1 MDKITFKEETCKG
14 ALNKLKRKIPY
25 GWDLNI
31 YRGCQHGCKYCYA
44 IYSHK
49 YLDSSD
55 FFRDIHVKTNI
66 VDELEKELKKNSWKK
81 EIINIGGVTDSYQPA
96 EDKYKFMP
104 EILKLLIKYK
114 TPAIISTK
122 SKLIL
127 RDYDLIDELSRI
139 TYVNV
144 AETITT
150 MDEYIR
156 KRIEPFGATSLER
169 FEVLKQFRKTNA
181 STGLHVMPI
190 IPYITDSYENFDS
203 MFKIASDCKV
213 DYVLP
218 GTLYLRGDT
227 RTVFFNFIKK
237 EFINLHEPLQS
248 LYKTG
253 GASKEYKNKLYVIV
267 NELRNKYNLSS
278 SYTHPMKEKLNQS
291 ENIQLSMFDKIE

>member
-1 MDKITFKEETCKG
+1 MDKVSFKEEICKSG
-14 ALNKLKRKIPY
+14 LTKLKRKIPY

-49 YLDSSD
+49 YLDSED
-55 FFRDIHVKTNI
+55 FFRDIHIKTNI
-66 VDELEKELKKNSWKK
+66 VDELEKELMNKSWKR
-81 EIINIGGVTDSYQPA
+81 EVINIGGVTDSYQPA
-96 EDKYKFMP
+96 EDKYKLMP

-150 MDEYIR
+150 MDEEVR
-156 KRIEPFGATSLER
+156 KKVEPFGATSLDR
-169 FEVLKQFRKTNA
+169 FNVLKEFSKTNA

-203 MFKIASDCKV
+203 MFKMAKECKV

-218 GTLYLRGDT
+218 GTLYLRGNT
-227 RTVFFNFIKK
+227 RAVFFTFIKK
-237 EFINLHEPLQS
+237 EFPDLYEPLEL
-248 LYKTG
+248 LYKKG
-253 GASKEYKNKLYVIV
+253 GAGKEYKEKLYLVV

-278 SYTHPMKEKLNQS
+278 SYTKPMKEKLNQGLS
-291 ENIQLSMFDKIE
+291 TQLSLFD